1 MSEVNEIDIT
11 SEEIKKPTG
20 NEVEKIA
27 KIDVDGDKPKGEE
40 IPDELK
46 KETAENKE
54 VENYSDSI
62 GDKFMIEVNEH
73 PKSSAAIQAAGELS
87 GMSNEYLQQH
97 IDIRTE
103 IIEKSNQEIGMSQ
116 IEKDF
121 GVKFD
126 FDNTKND

>member
-1 MSEVNEIDIT
+1 MSEINGIKDIT

-20 NEVEKIA
+20 NEIEKIA
-27 KIDVDGDKPKGEE
+27 KIDIDGDKPKGEE

-46 KETAENKE
+46 KESAENKE

-62 GDKFMIEVNEH
+62 GEKFMIGINEH
-73 PKSSAAIQAAGELS
+73 PITSAGIQSAGELS
-87 GMSNEYLQQH
+87 GIGNEYLQQH

-103 IIEKSNQEIGMSQ
+103 IVEKSKQEIGMSQ
-116 IEKDF
+116 IENNF

-126 FDNTKND
+126 FDNANN